1 VTGPAARAWA
11 VAALAPALAALA
23 WAAPEQTWPP
33 FLASRDGL
41 AADVALLVERTWGD
55 LTFSRTVKGRPARAP
70 FDLYAALVDTPEVT
84 AAAARFRELA
94 RHEVRWL
101 GPDWY
106 EADDGGGSRGEYRV
120 LVNEPRRR
128 VILSWGEHESLLIG
142 TIRGSA
148 LTEMLFE
155 PRGDRVDQQLTAHVR
170 IEHRLAA
177 AVTRAL
183 LLLFGGLADRRLR
196 EAFETA
202 SSVAEW
208 AVARPEEFCAWLAR
222 APALPERREAIAA
235 LVPGCR

>member
-1 VTGPAARAWA
+1 
-11 VAALAPALAALA
+11 
-23 WAAPEQTWPP
+23 
-33 FLASRDGL
+33 
-41 AADVALLVERTWGD
+41 
-55 LTFSRTVKGRPARAP
+55 
-70 FDLYAALVDTPEVT
+70 
-84 AAAARFRELA
+84 
-94 RHEVRWL
+94 
-101 GPDWY
+101 
-106 EADDGGGSRGEYRV
+106 
-120 LVNEPRRR
+120 
-128 VILSWGEHESLLIG
+128 
-142 TIRGSA
+142 
-148 LTEMLFE
+148 
-155 PRGDRVDQQLTAHVR
+155 VR